1 MPGPCLGM
9 GIQSETEQN
18 GHLLWSK
25 RVGGGVGRRWG
36 MTGVEASGVVVV
48 LSEQMDE

>member
-25 RVGGGVGRRWG
+25 RVGGGCGEEVGYDR
-36 MTGVEASGVVVV
+36 SG
-48 LSEQMDE
+48 SKWSGGGAI